1 MIENPSFYL
10 FQMAEKLTKAQ
21 REQIIFAH
29 LKGQDNPLYEVTQ
42 TKYGKYVVKAKP
54 IEVEEEETI
63 NEPEEEEEPKPN
75 LEPVKPINDR
85 KSARRERRKRN
96 RHAKQ
101 NAKRILDALT
111 NLINSNNDDESSDD
125 EERPQA
131 PQLIE
136 QPNFNPQK
144 LSFHRRRLAF

>member
-1 MIENPSFYL
+1 MS
-10 FQMAEKLTKAQ
+10 QSKLTKSE
-21 REQIIFAH
+21 RERIIFNH
-29 LKGQDNPLYEVTQ
+29 LKGIEDPLYEVTQ
-42 TKYGKYVVKAKP
+42 TKYGKYVVKPKL
-54 IEVEEEETI
+54 IEVEEEEAI
-63 NEPEEEEEPKPN
+63 NEPEQEEETVNEP
-75 LEPVKPINDR
+75 EPVKPINDR
-85 KSARRERRKRN
+85 QSARRERRKRN

-125 EERPQA
+125 EERPKP